1 MDTDTIR
8 SYSDDELKQSVE
20 VIIQT
25 ISHYT
30 KLLEDTSFTP
40 EQRRLIE
47 LNRQYMQETLA
58 DVRLEQ
64 KKREDM
70 ERLIKK

>member
-8 SYSDDELKQSVE
+8 SYSDDELKQCVE

-25 ISHYT
+25 ITHYT

-64 KKREDM
+64 KKRE
-70 ERLIKK
+70 EST